1 MNDTVPEIAALVRRL
16 LLARPGAERL
26 AMGSQMFEVA
36 RTLAL
41 ASMPPGLS
49 DLEVKIR
56 LCERI
61 YGNEIDVASF
71 ARRLSGR

>member
-1 MNDTVPEIAALVRRL
+1 MDDTAPEIAAMVRRL
-16 LLARPGAERL
+16 LLARTDAERL
-26 AMGSQMFEVA
+26 AMGCQMFEVA

-49 DLEVKIR
+49 ALEIKIR

-61 YGNEIDVASF
+61 YGNQVNLAAFAS
-71 ARRLSGR
+71 RLSQQ